1 MDISALSNW
10 LDNLA
15 LSLSP
20 SERRNLLRILSNGLR
35 TRMRDRIKQQ
45 RDPDGFRFIPRKR
58 NQIGNIRRQ
67 GELFQRLGRR
77 IRTEYSAN
85 HAAVGFSGRTGFI
98 AKVHQEGLT
107 QRPTKFA
114 KPYAYPQRKTIG
126 FSDDDVR
133 WIEQTILNFVG
144 NK

>member
-58 NQIGNIRRQ
+58 DQIGNIRRQ
-67 GELFQRLGRR
+67 GALFQRLGRHM
-77 IRTEYSAN
+77 RTKYSAN
-85 HAAVGFSGRTGFI
+85 HSAVGFSGRTGFI

-107 QRPTKFA
+107 QRPKKNA
-114 KPYAYPQRKTIG
+114 NLIAYPKRKTVG
-126 FSDDDVR
+126 FSDDDVK
-133 WIEQTILNFVG
+133 WIEQAILIFLSQ
-144 NK
+144 K